1 MRVACLQLCSGDN
14 PAVNLDTVSRL
25 LQEAAAQGVQ
35 LALLPE
41 NFAFMGGDLERKR
54 HFAGEEVP
62 GIVLPFLA
70 EAAARHR
77 LYLVGGSL
85 LRVGTADKLRN
96 SSPVFGPDG
105 RLLASYDKIHL
116 FDIEL
121 PSERHRE
128 SELIEPGAGP
138 VWLDLPGWRLG
149 LSICYDLRFPE
160 LYRHYAAAGCQL
172 LSIPSA
178 FTVPTGQAHWEV
190 LLRARAIENQAY
202 VLAPA
207 QGGEHPGGRSTY
219 GHSLIVDP
227 WGEVLARGSAQ
238 ADGGELL
245 VAEIDGDRLQ
255 QVRERLPALLH
266 RRLPS

>member
-14 PAVNLDTVSRL
+14 PAANLATVARL
-25 LQEAAAQGVQ
+25 LAAAADQGVE

-54 HFAGEEVP
+54 HFASEEVP
-62 GIVLPFLA
+62 SLVLPFLA
-70 EAAARHR
+70 ETASRHR

-85 LRVGTADKLRN
+85 LREGPAGKLRN
-96 SSPVFGPDG
+96 SCPVFDPDG
-105 RLLASYDKIHL
+105 RCLASYDKIHL
-116 FDIEL
+116 FDIDL
-121 PSERHRE
+121 PNERHRE
-128 SELIEPGAGP
+128 SEQVEAGEQP
-138 VWLDLPGWRLG
+138 VWLDLLGWRLG

-160 LYRHYAAAGCQL
+160 LYRHYAGAGCQL

-190 LLRARAIENQAY
+190 LLRARAIENQAF

-207 QGGEHPGGRSTY
+207 QGGLHPGGRRTY

-227 WGEVLARGSAQ
+227 WGEVLARGNAVSTA
-238 ADGGELL
+238 GELL
-245 VAEIDGDRLQ
+245 VADLDPERLQ
-255 QVRERLPALLH
+255 QVRERLPALNH
-266 RRLPS
+266 RRL

>member
-14 PAVNLDTVSRL
+14 PAANLDTVARL
-25 LQEAAAQGVQ
+25 LAAAADQGVQ

-54 HFAGEEVP
+54 RFAREEVP
-62 GIVLPFLA
+62 SIVLPFLA
-70 EAAARHR
+70 AAASRHR

-85 LRVGTADKLRN
+85 LRQAPAGKLRN
-96 SSPVFGPDG
+96 SCPVFDPDG
-105 RLLASYDKIHL
+105 RCLASYDKIHL

-121 PSERHRE
+121 PSERHCE

-178 FTVPTGQAHWEV
+178 FTVPTGAAHWEV

-207 QGGEHPGGRSTY
+207 QGGDHPGGRRTY

-227 WGEVLARGSAQ
+227 WGEVLARGSART
-238 ADGGELL
+238 DGGELL
-245 VAEIDGDRLQ
+245 IAELDHERLQ
-255 QVRERLPALLH
+255 QVRQRLPALQH
-266 RRLPS
+266 RRL